1 MEVKF
6 NTHILQVVG
15 YQNSGKTT
23 LVSKMIEVFNSNNC
37 RIGTLKHHG
46 HDGSPLGL
54 DTNKDTF
61 KHRSAGAAITGIEGK
76 GLLQITCADE
86 SYLTLNRLLGLYETF
101 SLDLILVEGFKN
113 EPFPKIML
121 LKEPQDEEL
130 LKKLSNIILVICW
143 YDSFPE
149 SDIPVY
155 SIQDESGYLSWIQS
169 YMKKEKGIKR
179 KNT

>member
-23 LVSKMIEVFNSNNC
+23 LVSKMIERFNSNNS

-54 DTNKDTF
+54 DTEKDTF
-61 KHRSAGAAITGIEGK
+61 KHRTAGAAITGIEGK
-76 GLLQITCADE
+76 GLLQITSADE
-86 SYLTLNRLLGLYETF
+86 NYLTLNRLLELYETF

-113 EPFPKIML
+113 EPFPKIVL
-121 LKEPQDEEL
+121 LKAPQEVEL
-130 LKKLSNIILVICW
+130 LLNLSNIILLICW
-143 YDSFPE
+143 YDTLPE
-149 SDIPVY
+149 CDIPVY
-155 SIQDESGYLSWIQS
+155 SIQNESGYLDWIQS
-169 YMKKEKGIKR
+169 YMKKKKVC
-179 KNT
+179 